1 MIFKKTIQTKGF
13 WISVAGM
20 GISFIVVYHIIT
32 MLFTFGGF
40 DFSGYFG
47 LNLSEERWMRFVLG
61 SLFTGFIYGFIITF
75 GQFSIKQKKEER
87 EN

>member
-1 MIFKKTIQTKGF
+1 MNFKKVVGAKGF
-13 WISVAGM
+13 WKSVAGM

-40 DFSGYFG
+40 DFNGYFD
-47 LNLSEERWMRFVLG
+47 LNLSSERWIRFVFG
-61 SLFTGFIYGFIITF
+61 SLLSGFLYGFIITF

-87 EN
+87 DQ

>member
-1 MIFKKTIQTKGF
+1 MNFKKVITAEGF
-13 WISVAGM
+13 WKSVAGM
-20 GISFIVVYHIIT
+20 GLSFIVVYHIIT

-40 DFSGYFG
+40 DFSGYFE

-61 SLFTGFIYGFIITF
+61 SLFSGFLYGFIITF

-87 EN
+87 EH

>member
-1 MIFKKTIQTKGF
+1 MNFKKTVTTPGF
-13 WISVAGM
+13 WKSVAGM

-40 DFSGYFG
+40 DFSGYFE
-47 LNLSEERWMRFVLG
+47 LNLSEERWARFVLG
-61 SLFTGFIYGFIITF
+61 SLLSGFLYGFIITF
-75 GQFSIKQKKEER
+75 GQFSMKQKREDR